1 MEDSVVLKGTM
12 AVNVYREKETSQ
24 TLALLFKRMQKME
37 KAIEDAVQD
46 LETKRA
52 QLVSDLE
59 MAKAVLK

>member
-1 MEDSVVLKGTM
+1 
-12 AVNVYREKETSQ
+12 
-24 TLALLFKRMQKME
+24 ME